1 MTEESAIEQHRYGM
15 AITVDVAVDEAERR
29 VRAALA
35 EEGFGILTEI
45 DMAATFKAK
54 LGVDRP
60 PYKILGA
67 CNPPLAHRA
76 VEAEQAIGL
85 LLPCNVVVYED
96 GGRTVVAA
104 MEPTIMS
111 DLIDNAELAEVAAEA
126 RSRLARALEKTA
138 AG

>member
-1 MTEESAIEQHRYGM
+1 MIEQHRYGM
-15 AITVDVAVDEAERR
+15 SITTDLDVTAAEER

-45 DMAATFKAK
+45 DMAATLKAK

-76 VEAEQAIGL
+76 VEAEEGIGL
-85 LLPCNVVVYED
+85 LLPCNVVVYD
-96 GGRTVVAA
+96 KDGRTVVAA
-104 MEPTIMS
+104 MEPMIMS
-111 DLIDNAELAEVAAEA
+111 DLIDNPALTEVAAEA
-126 RSRLARALEKTA
+126 RARLVRALERTA